1 MKNEGKFQFLKLYFH
16 GKVKKNKKGENVKLE
31 FLLPND
37 HCKKKHFRFGKC
49 RRDKEVS
56 GKSGRKKIPLLLS
69 KEQSLYSNVKIT
81 YLSVTGYNS
90 KYC

>member
-37 HCKKKHFRFGKC
+37 HCK
-49 RRDKEVS
+49 
-56 GKSGRKKIPLLLS
+56 
-69 KEQSLYSNVKIT
+69 
-81 YLSVTGYNS
+81 
-90 KYC
+90 

>member
-37 HCKKKHFRFGKC
+37 HCKKNILDLENVGGI
-49 RRDKEVS
+49 RRLVERM
-56 GKSGRKKIPLLLS
+56 GEKSF
-69 KEQSLYSNVKIT
+69 LYCLVKNRACT
-81 YLSVTGYNS
+81 PM
-90 KYC
+90 